1 MKAKDGHCQEA
12 ALGAPGYIPCN
23 KTATHIV
30 SWPSGER
37 SLQCASCT
45 DHSVQNRGAKAEE
58 WDDDLAT
65 APPAPEFERAGLKI
79 NLDDQKDDLATA
91 DKMEQVV
98 ILAKR
103 LVEEKAELKRLE
115 TEAKEAKK
123 ALLKTERN
131 DLPDLM
137 MELGLTQI
145 KLENGMVV
153 EVKEDCTAS
162 LTAATKGAAF
172 AWMIENNFGGLIK
185 TEVSIPYGRGERE
198 QAVELVKTLDA
209 QDIKADL
216 SESVH
221 HSTLKAFVKE
231 RLAEGDSIPME
242 LFNVYPFNKA
252 NVKKG

>member
-1 MKAKDGHCQEA
+1 MNIE
-12 ALGAPGYIPCN
+12 
-23 KTATHIV
+23 
-30 SWPSGER
+30 
-37 SLQCASCT
+37 
-45 DHSVQNRGAKAEE
+45 
-58 WDDDLAT
+58 
-65 APPAPEFERAGLKI
+65 I
-79 NLDDQKDDLATA
+79 NPDDQKAEASD

-98 ILAKR
+98 ALATR
-103 LVEEKAELKRLE
+103 LVDEKAELKRLE
-115 TEAKEAKK
+115 DEVKAAKK
-123 ALLKTERN
+123 ALLQTERT

-153 EVKEDCTAS
+153 DVKEDCTAS
-162 LTAATKGAAF
+162 LTAATKDAAF
-172 AWMIENNFGGLIK
+172 KWMIENNFGGLIK
-185 TEVSIPYGRGERE
+185 TEVSIPYGRGDRE

-231 RLAEGDSIPME
+231 RLAEGDAIPME
-242 LFNVYPFNKA
+242 LFNVFPFNKA

>member
-1 MKAKDGHCQEA
+1 MSIE
-12 ALGAPGYIPCN
+12 
-23 KTATHIV
+23 
-30 SWPSGER
+30 
-37 SLQCASCT
+37 
-45 DHSVQNRGAKAEE
+45 
-58 WDDDLAT
+58 
-65 APPAPEFERAGLKI
+65 I
-79 NLDDQKDDLATA
+79 NPDDQKAKA
-91 DKMEQVV
+91 SEDKMEQIVA
-98 ILAKR
+98 LAQR
-103 LVEEKAELKRLE
+103 LVDEKAELKRLE
-115 TEAKEAKK
+115 DEVKDAKK
-123 ALLKTERN
+123 ALLKTERS

-153 EVKEDCTAS
+153 DVKDDCTAS

-172 AWMIENNFGGLIK
+172 KWMIENNFGGLIK

-231 RLAEGDSIPME
+231 RLAEGDAIPME

-252 NVKKG
+252 TVKKG